1 MFLSKDKKKIIVDFI
16 IERFNPKF
24 IYLFGSYASG
34 EAREDSDIDIG
45 IYIDKEIT
53 PYELFIAAGELSM
66 KLKKDVEII
75 NLKDISTVFAAQ
87 IVSTKDILYT
97 RDENLRAS
105 YDIRVLKDYIK
116 LNEER
121 RVILDT
127 IREDG
132 RIYGKW
138 YIAQQD

>member
-1 MFLSKDKKKIIVDFI
+1 
-16 IERFNPKF
+16 
-24 IYLFGSYASG
+24 
-34 EAREDSDIDIG
+34 
-45 IYIDKEIT
+45 
-53 PYELFIAAGELSM
+53 M

-97 RDENLRAS
+97 KDENFRVS

-121 RVILDT
+121 RLILDT

-132 RIYGKW
+132 TI
-138 YIAQQD
+138 

>member
-1 MFLSKDKKKIIVDFI
+1 
-16 IERFNPKF
+16 
-24 IYLFGSYASG
+24 
-34 EAREDSDIDIG
+34 
-45 IYIDKEIT
+45 
-53 PYELFIAAGELSM
+53 M

-97 RDENLRAS
+97 KDENFRVS

-121 RVILDT
+121 RLILDT
-127 IREDG
+127 IRDDG
-132 RIYGKW
+132 RIYGK
-138 YIAQQD
+138 